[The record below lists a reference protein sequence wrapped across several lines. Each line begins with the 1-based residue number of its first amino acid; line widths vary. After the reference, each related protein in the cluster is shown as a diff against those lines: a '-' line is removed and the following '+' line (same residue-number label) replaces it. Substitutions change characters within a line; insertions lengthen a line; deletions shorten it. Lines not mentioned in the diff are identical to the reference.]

1 MSHFEADEW
10 LAAIVASSDDAIVG
24 KRLDGTVVSWNKG
37 AERVFGYTA
46 EDMVGS
52 SILTLFPPELKH
64 EEAFIIGEL
73 TQGRRV
79 EHFETTRVRKDG
91 TRIDV
96 SVTVSPIRDKSGT
109 IVGASKIARDIT
121 EAKRLRE
128 SVRILNEE
136 LEEQA
141 NALEQQLEETQAMA
155 TELEEANTQLGEA
168 ADNARKAQRQA
179 EEANQ
184 ARADFLRTMS
194 HELRTPLNAIGGYA
208 DLMESGVHGALSVQ
222 YREYIDRIHRSQR
235 HLLDLINGVLDFSR
249 LEAGRL
255 PVARTNVDVG
265 TIFQRLVPLVE
276 SLAREKNQ
284 QLAIDMPAQPMMA
297 LADGDRTLQ
306 ILLNLVSN
314 AIKFTPSGGKIS
326 VCALPTPPGRLS
338 LQVEDTGPGIAEGD
352 QQRVFEPFVQV
363 DRSLTRTAQGSGLGL
378 AISRELARA
387 MNGDVTLVSAP
398 GKGCTFTLV
407 LDDANGASASA
418 PRQSQSPEPGRTS

>member
-1 MSHFEADEW
+1 MNQFEADAW
-10 LAAIVASSDDAIVG
+10 LAAIVSSSDDAIVG

-37 AERVFGYTA
+37 AERIFGYTA

-52 SILTLFPPELKH
+52 SILTLFPPERKH
-64 EEAFIIGEL
+64 EEAYIIGEL

-79 EHFETTRVRKDG
+79 EHYETTRVRKDG
-91 TRIDV
+91 TRIEV
-96 SVTVSPIRDKSGT
+96 SVTVSPIRGPDGK
-109 IVGASKIARDIT
+109 IVGASKIARDVT

-155 TELEEANTQLGEA
+155 TELEEANSQLGEA
-168 ADNARKAQRQA
+168 AEAARRAQRQA

-184 ARADFLRTMS
+184 ARAEFLRTMS

-208 DLMESGVHGALSVQ
+208 DLMESEVHGALPMQ

-235 HLLDLINGVLDFSR
+235 HLLELINGVLDFSR

-255 PVARTNVDVG
+255 PVERVPVDVG
-265 TIFQRLVPLVE
+265 QVFERLLPLVE
-276 SLAREKNQ
+276 SLAKEKRQ
-284 QLAIDMPAQPMMA
+284 KLEIRPPSPSTVA
-297 LADGDRTLQ
+297 LADRDRTLQ
-306 ILLNLVSN
+306 ILLNLTSN
-314 AIKFTPSGGKIS
+314 AIKFTPNEGSIS
-326 VCALPTPPGRLS
+326 VRASAGPNGRLS
-338 LQVEDTGPGIAEGD
+338 LEVRDSGPGIAAED

-363 DRSLTRTAQGSGLGL
+363 DRSFTRTAQGSGLGL

-387 MNGDVTLVSAP
+387 MNGDVTVESTP
-398 GKGCTFTLV
+398 GQGSTFTLT
-407 LDDANGASASA
+407 LDDSAMES
-418 PRQSQSPEPGRTS
+418 RD